1 MKRICSLL
9 LTLALVLGLCAC
21 GQKAETAPTWQEQY
35 DLGIRYLSEGNYQEA
50 ILAFT
55 AAIEIDPKRAE
66 AYAGL
71 ADVYT
76 SQGDTASAR
85 KVLEDGFAATGD
97 SALRER
103 LDALDVRD
111 SAESGDQEPASAV
124 LGEVTGTLN
133 LSNVT
138 CVYDT
143 NSRSVDYNEDAVG
156 GLEFSFTVNG
166 PGTVRDVWISGWNTP
181 AEDGRY
187 TQDAIEKEISMMT
200 EIWREEASSIGLPPR
215 KPPFEVT
222 GTSRPVDAEDLGQT
236 QEVLLIG
243 LDENMNAAGYAVIT
257 VTIPG

>member
-21 GQKAETAPTWQEQY
+21 GQKAPTWQEQY
-35 DLGIRYLSEGNYQEA
+35 DLGVKYLSEGNYEEA
-50 ILAFT
+50 IIAFT
-55 AAIEIDPKRAE
+55 AAIEIDPKRPE
-66 AYAGL
+66 AYIGL

-76 SQGDTASAR
+76 AQGDTASAR

-138 CVYDT
+138 CVYDA

-181 AEDGRY
+181 AEDGGY
-187 TQDAIEKEISMMT
+187 TQDAIEEEISMMT
-200 EIWREEASSIGLPPR
+200 EAWREKASSIESPQT
-215 KPPFEVT
+215 PPFEIA
-222 GTSRPVDAEDLGQT
+222 GLARPVNAEDLGLT
-236 QEVLLIG
+236 QQNLLIG
-243 LDENMNAAGYAVIT
+243 LDENLNAVGYAVIT